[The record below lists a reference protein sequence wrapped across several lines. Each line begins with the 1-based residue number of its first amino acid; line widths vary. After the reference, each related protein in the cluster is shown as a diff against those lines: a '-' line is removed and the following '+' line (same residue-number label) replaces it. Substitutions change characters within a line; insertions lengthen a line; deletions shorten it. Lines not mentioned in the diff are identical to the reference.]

1 VGQRSSED
9 AKVRIIIKKSES
21 SLEADVRIIDEDPR
35 HHWADYR
42 MLADLLQVE
51 GNRGRLNDYHCG

>member
-42 MLADLLQVE
+42 VWPGQLQAE
-51 GNRGRLNDYHCG
+51 GK